1 MSIEIDAGLLAAA
14 VKALGITIPIRS
26 ARKLKGGA
34 VEVWTRDGRQV
45 WRPLKEETASK
56 RVSKP
61 VATRKRAA
69 AAKKV
74 EVTSEADD

>member
-1 MSIEIDAGLLAAA
+1 MSIEIDAGLLAVV
-14 VKALGITIPIRS
+14 VKALGITIPVRS

-34 VEVWTRDGRQV
+34 VEVGTRDGLFV
-45 WRPLKEETASK
+45 WKPPKAKTASK

-61 VATRKRAA
+61 VATRKRATP
-69 AAKKV
+69 AKKV